1 MDPGLQR
8 ILDSHDAKIATVP
21 VQDFVPLLAY

>member
-8 ILDSHDAKIATVP
+8 ILDSHHAKIATVLAE
-21 VQDFVPLLAY
+21 DFVPLSAY